1 MKKYIYIYELILI
14 AFIAFYQF
22 IVQKYIPGF
31 ADLILVIFF
40 VGSAFVLKELLG
52 LRKDKSLVKNNTVQ
66 VVIISIMLFVLV
78 GYLSGLIFGFL
89 RNAYSVKFLDILKN
103 IYPLVFMIISQEL
116 IRFMVAKKT
125 LKDKKPLV
133 YLTIIFIIL
142 DFALTFNRTLLIN
155 GLKLFVYIT
164 NTFAPSLARH
174 VLCSYLCLHVSYLPG
189 LILRLFFSLHI
200 YIFPIFPDYG
210 YYIGS
215 VVGILIPYVI
225 YLIVSKYVQYAEQ
238 IKVSRI
244 NKGIWYLNIPVLVF
258 VIFIVVLVSG
268 IFKYQIIAIGS
279 GSMEPVYYKGDA
291 VIFEKYN
298 LEEQESI
305 IKGMVLTYKH
315 GQKIVTHRVIDI
327 EIKNGERYYKTQ
339 GDNNDFADEYL
350 VHQDDVIG
358 IVKLR
363 VKSIGW
369 PTIWFQDLIS

>member
-22 IVQKYIPGF
+22 IVQKYLPGF

-52 LRKDKSLVKNNTVQ
+52 LRKDKSLVKSNTIQ

-116 IRFMVAKKT
+116 IRYMVAKKT
-125 LKDKKPLV
+125 LNDKKPLV

-164 NTFAPSLARH
+164 NMFAPSLARH

-200 YIFPIFPDYG
+200 YIFPHKH
-210 YYIGS
+210 YY
-215 VVGILIPYVI
+215 
-225 YLIVSKYVQYAEQ
+225 
-238 IKVSRI
+238 
-244 NKGIWYLNIPVLVF
+244 F
-258 VIFIVVLVSG
+258 
-268 IFKYQIIAIGS
+268 
-279 GSMEPVYYKGDA
+279 
-291 VIFEKYN
+291 
-298 LEEQESI
+298 
-305 IKGMVLTYKH
+305 
-315 GQKIVTHRVIDI
+315 
-327 EIKNGERYYKTQ
+327 
-339 GDNNDFADEYL
+339 
-350 VHQDDVIG
+350 
-358 IVKLR
+358 
-363 VKSIGW
+363 
-369 PTIWFQDLIS
+369 